1 MVKVLIKK
9 LDPTVELP
17 AYKTL
22 GASGMDLI
30 AFIKDPIKIKPKT
43 SYLVPTGI
51 SVAFSQ
57 EYEIQIRPR
66 SGLAAKKNISILNTP
81 GTIDSDYRGEIKVI
95 LFNHSNENFTI
106 NNGDRIAQMVLTPI
120 IKMELEE
127 TNNLPE
133 INKGGEWFRLN
144 RKMKVDLNKSQ
155 IERFSRQLVLKNI
168 GANGQKK
175 ILSTKI
181 LVVGVGGLGC
191 PAAES
196 LVRAGIGTIGLIDN
210 DIVNLSNIHRQSLFN
225 SKDIKKSKV
234 SVAAKKLKEIN
245 PNTKIK
251 TYKSRLT
258 KNNIENI
265 IKNYEIIIDGSD
277 NFKTKFLIND
287 YCIKLKKKLITG
299 AISKFDGHVFTFDFR
314 DKKTASLKSF
324 YQENEI
330 SDDIFNCE
338 FDGVLGTTA
347 SIVGTTQANEALK
360 MIMNIGQSLKN
371 QILIIDLLNLNFRK
385 VKFKKK

>member
-1 MVKVLIKK
+1 
-9 LDPTVELP
+9 
-17 AYKTL
+17 
-22 GASGMDLI
+22 
-30 AFIKDPIKIKPKT
+30 
-43 SYLVPTGI
+43 
-51 SVAFSQ
+51 
-57 EYEIQIRPR
+57 
-66 SGLAAKKNISILNTP
+66 
-81 GTIDSDYRGEIKVI
+81 
-95 LFNHSNENFTI
+95 
-106 NNGDRIAQMVLTPI
+106 
-120 IKMELEE
+120 
-127 TNNLPE
+127 
-133 INKGGEWFRLN
+133 
-144 RKMKVDLNKSQ
+144 MKVNLNKSQ
-155 IERFSRQLVLKNI
+155 IERFSRQLVLKDI

-181 LVVGVGGLGC
+181 LIVGVGGLGC

-210 DIVNLSNIHRQSLFN
+210 DIVNLSNIHRQSLFS

-234 SVAAKKLKEIN
+234 SVAAKKLREIN
-245 PNTKIK
+245 PYTKIK
-251 TYKSRLT
+251 IYKSRLT
-258 KNNIENI
+258 KNNIKNI

-287 YCIKLKKKLITG
+287 YCIKLKKRLITG

-314 DKKTASLKSF
+314 DKKTASLKNF
-324 YQENEI
+324 YQEKKI

-360 MIMNIGQSLKN
+360 MVMKIGQNLKN